1 MALKTIRKKI
11 LVGGFDRKIA
21 QKLTKKL
28 ESTGFSAGLTEKK
41 GCLAGEH
48 KKRKDKSFGISPLL
62 FFLFHKSLPLEH
74 KFSSY
79 RARYG
84 MCAILNL
91 LGG

>member
-21 QKLTKKL
+21 QKLMKKL
-28 ESTGFSAGLTEKK
+28 ESTGFSTGLTENK

-62 FFLFHKSLPLEH
+62 SVLVHKFFLLQH
-74 KFSSY
+74 KFSFS

-84 MCAILNL
+84 MYAILNL
-91 LGG
+91 

>member
-21 QKLTKKL
+21 QKLMKKL

-62 FFLFHKSLPLEH
+62 SFLFWFINFSCCNINFPSLGHVMECM
-74 KFSSY
+74 
-79 RARYG
+79 RY
-84 MCAILNL
+84 
-91 LGG
+91 